1 MVNYFEFIK
10 NVISE
15 SIKHIHLEEHIT
27 EIKRKQVKK
36 VKINTKPSNSV
47 NKYVAQKV
55 SSLTATHFHEKNR
68 PHVGKFFNENVACK
82 E

>member
-36 VKINTKPSNSV
+36 VKINAKPSNSV

-55 SSLTATHFHEKNR
+55 SSLIDLFPWKKKSPTR
-68 PHVGKFFNENVACK
+68 G
-82 E
+82 

>member
-1 MVNYFEFIK
+1 MNYVEFIK

-15 SIKHIHLEEHIT
+15 SIKFIHLEEHNT
-27 EIKRKQVKK
+27 EIKRNQIKK

>member
-15 SIKHIHLEEHIT
+15 SIKHIHLEGHNT
-27 EIKRKQVKK
+27 EIKRNQEKK
-36 VKINTKPSNSV
+36 AKINTKPSNSV

-55 SSLTATHFHEKNR
+55 SSLTAIYFHEKKSPTR
-68 PHVGKFFNENVACK
+68 G
-82 E
+82 

>member
-1 MVNYFEFIK
+1 MNYVEFIK

-15 SIKHIHLEEHIT
+15 SIKFIHLEEHNT
-27 EIKRKQVKK
+27 EIKRNQEKK

>member
-1 MVNYFEFIK
+1 MVNYFEFVK

-15 SIKHIHLEEHIT
+15 SIKHIHLEEHNT
-27 EIKRKQVKK
+27 EIKRNQKK
-36 VKINTKPSNSV
+36 KAKINTKPSNYV

-55 SSLTATHFHEKNR
+55 SSLTAIYFREKNR
-68 PHVGKFFNENVACK
+68 PHVGKFFNENVTCK